1 MLETCLFVKKKQNFP
16 TDSCTWQSPRRKQP
30 WEGHFWFSVQVTNQF
45 RDITSEKY
53 WFHYVKKH
61 EVFGGV
67 CWRGIRGERVSVSRL
82 TYAAVSVLTISS
94 GSST

>member
-1 MLETCLFVKKKQNFP
+1 MAEPQKKTTLGRTLLVLCPSYKSIQGYNM
-16 TDSCTWQSPRRKQP
+16 RK
-30 WEGHFWFSVQVTNQF
+30 
-45 RDITSEKY
+45 ITLTKIL
-53 WFHYVKKH
+53 VPLCRKH

>member
-1 MLETCLFVKKKQNFP
+1 MLETCLFVEKNLHGRAPEENSLGKDTSGSLSKLQIN
-16 TDSCTWQSPRRKQP
+16 SGCNIRK
-30 WEGHFWFSVQVTNQF
+30 
-45 RDITSEKY
+45 ITLNKIL
-53 WFHYVKKH
+53 VPLCKKH